1 MIICF
6 GLFLLVSFAGYLTN
20 LIFIIPFI
28 IIIALILKKINRF
41 IRDWS
46 KNRIKNKVN
55 TPPTIC
61 ENDNYYDDLLRV
73 YSSESIPLSPTK
85 QQCIIRNQQN
95 NNIYVNRNFTD
106 HPLFVMSYFFYS
118 CVELFWKKK

>member
-1 MIICF
+1 MNNSECF
-6 GLFLLVSFAGYLTN
+6 DNMDPWGQ
-20 LIFIIPFI
+20 FIDI
-28 IIIALILKKINRF
+28 
-41 IRDWS
+41 DYDS
-46 KNRIKNKVN
+46 VTCVKNRIKNKVN
-55 TPPTIC
+55 TPPTIY

-73 YSSESIPLSPTK
+73 YSSESIPLPPAK

-95 NNIYVNRNFTD
+95 NNICVNRNFTD